1 MGTGFEVP
9 NAQVMPESLF
19 LPASCRF
26 SYKTLCYSL
35 ASGLPAC
42 GQAFCHAE
50 NGLNLL
56 KL

>member
-19 LPASCRF
+19 LPASCRS